1 MTLTLRTDFATA
13 ADRALQLAE
22 EVKRQADAAGAPAA
36 VTGLGTRPRAA
47 YDRLVDAL
55 NRLPRPI
62 MVLGSLAL
70 VLSALLAPDWFQSR
84 MEALSRMPE
93 ALWWIIGAVV
103 SLHFGA
109 RYQDRSHDLQREVVA
124 QAVVAPVLPAAP
136 VALPAA
142 EASPGADAALVAGTL
157 EPGPNPA
164 LTAWRAAQA

>member
-13 ADRALQLAE
+13 ADRALRIAE
-22 EVKRQADAAGAPAA
+22 EVKRQSDAAGLPPA
-36 VTGLGTRPRAA
+36 VQGLAARPRAA
-47 YDRLVDAL
+47 YDRLLDAV

-70 VLSALLAPDWFQSR
+70 VLSALLAPAWFSAR
-84 MEALSRMPE
+84 MEALSNMPE

-109 RYQDRSHDLQREVVA
+109 RYQDRSHDLQREVA
-124 QAVVAPVLPAAP
+124 QAVLPAAP

-142 EASPGADAALVAGTL
+142 EASPGADAALVTETL

-164 LTAWRAAQA
+164 LTAWRAAKA